1 MDRRWRQ
8 WTERDARE
16 ALAELARTGES
27 IAGFARRRGVS
38 GERVRYWRRRL
49 ADGAPPAFVAVPVAS
64 ASAGPPQIEIVA
76 GSVTLRVRED
86 VSLEHLSDLIDTVT
100 GRGRGC

>member
-8 WTERDARE
+8 WTEEDARE

-38 GERVRYWRRRL
+38 GERIRYWRKRL
-49 ADGAPPAFVAVPVAS
+49 TDSAVPAFVAVPVT
-64 ASAGPPQIEIVA
+64 SAGRPQIEIVGA
-76 GSVTLRVRED
+76 SVTLRVRED
-86 VSLEHLSDLIDTVT
+86 VSLEHLSDLIDTVARH
-100 GRGRGC
+100 GRRC

>member
-8 WTERDARE
+8 WTEQDARE

-38 GERVRYWRRRL
+38 GERIRYWRRRL
-49 ADGAPPAFVAVPVAS
+49 ADGATPAFVAVPVAS
-64 ASAGPPQIEIVA
+64 AGPPRIEIVA
-76 GSVTLRVRED
+76 GGVTLRVRED

-100 GRGRGC
+100 RRGRGC